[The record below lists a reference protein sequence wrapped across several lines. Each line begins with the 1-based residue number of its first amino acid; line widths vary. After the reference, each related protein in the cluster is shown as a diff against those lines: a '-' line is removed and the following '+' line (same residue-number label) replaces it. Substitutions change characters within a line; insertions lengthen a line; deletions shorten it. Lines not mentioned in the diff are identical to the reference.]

1 MIDASMEETP
11 EMMRKE
17 IEETKLQLAEKIE
30 TLEKQVAET
39 VKTTENAVNAT
50 VGAVQGTVHSV
61 TAVVDN
67 AVQSVNHFLD
77 LQQQIDRHPFL
88 VVGGAVVA
96 GYLAAEFLTGS
107 KTTPTASSA
116 PVPQPLTNSQAE
128 PRQSPAA
135 ESVPAPYLVPA
146 TQQAAPN
153 RSLWSQLEDA
163 AIGSLVA
170 VIPQITLRV
179 VPRLVDQ
186 LIEQWNHP
194 SAESTA
200 SPPDQTGPTRT
211 PPASEAG
218 HGLRIAAAETERPR
232 SR

>member
-96 GYLAAEFLTGS
+96 GYLAALAALVAA
-107 KTTPTASSA
+107 KWQVVATALA
-116 PVPQPLTNSQAE
+116 VLFRN
-128 PRQSPAA
+128 
-135 ESVPAPYLVPA
+135 
-146 TQQAAPN
+146 
-153 RSLWSQLEDA
+153 
-163 AIGSLVA
+163 IGGPSLVSA
-170 VIPQITLRV
+170 VLRCV
-179 VPRLVDQ
+179 RVCACV
-186 LIEQWNHP
+186 
-194 SAESTA
+194 
-200 SPPDQTGPTRT
+200 RT
-211 PPASEAG
+211 HARA
-218 HGLRIAAAETERPR
+218 
-232 SR
+232 